1 MCGEIGFCF
10 NWIEFLNLVRL
21 VFSHLFQL
29 NLQVPHL
36 VMREANPLIIPTFKL
51 SAILKKFF
59 VFLILILRS
68 NDIKT

>member
-1 MCGEIGFCF
+1 MCGEIVFCF

-21 VFSHLFQL
+21 VFSHHFQL
-29 NLQVPHL
+29 NLQVPQL
-36 VMREANPLIIPTFKL
+36 VMREANQLIILIFKL

-59 VFLILILRS
+59 VFLILVLRP